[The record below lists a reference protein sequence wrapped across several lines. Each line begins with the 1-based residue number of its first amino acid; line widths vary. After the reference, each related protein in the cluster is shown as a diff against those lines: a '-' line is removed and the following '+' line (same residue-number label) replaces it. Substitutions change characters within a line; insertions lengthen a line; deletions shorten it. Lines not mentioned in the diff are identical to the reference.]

1 MISFLTGL
9 VLTLL
14 AIYLAIMIGSCL
26 VGFYFV
32 KKLVK
37 DDDKEQNEVVYSI
50 CDCNHLLNN
59 DNIRSYM
66 NMVMTAAGLLLVVL
80 SVEMHPDFL
89 SMELG
94 MLIGIIGICLVYI
107 PLINERK
114 ECDDCRYKRE

>member
-50 CDCNHLLNN
+50 CDCNHLFNN

-66 NMVMTAAGLLLVVL
+66 MYC
-80 SVEMHPDFL
+80 
-89 SMELG
+89 SMFIIGVAVIGYLAYLG
-94 MLIGIIGICLVYI
+94 MKATGAL
-107 PLINERK
+107 
-114 ECDDCRYKRE
+114 

>member
-37 DDDKEQNEVVYSI
+37 DDDKEQNEVV
-50 CDCNHLLNN
+50 LNN

-66 NMVMTAAGLLLVVL
+66 MYC
-80 SVEMHPDFL
+80 
-89 SMELG
+89 SMF
-94 MLIGIIGICLVYI
+94 IICVTVICYI
-107 PLINERK
+107 AYLCMK
-114 ECDDCRYKRE
+114 ATGAL